1 MKIKVNTSDFLKAIH
16 AVEGVI
22 SAREIK
28 SILSNLKVEAEEKE
42 VFLSATDLEIS
53 IKTSLSA
60 EVIQAGSI
68 SLPAKQLSSFLKRS
82 ILRKPFC
89 L

>member
-28 SILSNLKVEAEEKE
+28 SILSNLKIEAEEKE

-53 IKTSLSA
+53 IKTSL
-60 EVIQAGSI
+60 
-68 SLPAKQLSSFLKRS
+68 P
-82 ILRKPFC
+82 RK
-89 L
+89 